1 MVCNIQKYAE
11 NVFFFKNCTNM
22 EKKELETKLIFSGS
36 FSVVCYLFLFLVC
49 LYISTKYFLKKEPET
64 KKHSFVSLF
73 FNRQQCII

>member
-49 LYISTKYFLKKEPET
+49 LYISTKYF
-64 KKHSFVSLF
+64 
-73 FNRQQCII
+73 